1 MNTPVL
7 KIFSAVIPT
16 IFDSFLRVNRFLCVS
31 FILPYGLE
39 KAYES
44 SCVSKSVFQWTNPGR
59 YGILYKIGRIPFS
72 GTNWRKDMK
81 DKGKMR
87 WTFRVYLQ
95 WPLYLT
101 VFMVLL
107 AAAVGAVSFTAGIIV
122 SAFTLVYI
130 GIALWLYCSRKRGI
144 LAGLIAFAEAYDQ
157 SKQDILKEM
166 LVPYAVT
173 DRTGR
178 LLWMNREF
186 SLILGEDKTAAPN
199 LTALFPEVTKEM
211 LATGGET
218 VSIHSSYLERN
229 YRVDLRELAI
239 ASLSQAVSDNGLETG
254 EGGIT
259 AVYLMDETQTLKYK
273 QQVNDQKLVAGLIYL
288 DNYEEA
294 LESVEE
300 VRRSLLTALIDRKIS
315 KYIASMNGIVKKI
328 EKDKYFFAICQQ
340 HMAKMQESRFPILED
355 VKTVN
360 IGNEMAV
367 TLSIGIG
374 MNGESYAQNY
384 EYARTSIDMALGRG
398 GDQAVVKDSDKI
410 QYYGGKAQQMEKTT
424 RVKARVKAHA
434 LRELMENKD
443 RLLIM
448 GHRLAD
454 IDAFG
459 AAIGIYRIAMSM
471 NKKANIVL
479 NEVTSSVRP
488 MMERFLDNAEY
499 PDDMFLKGPQAAELA
514 DAGTMLVVVDVNRP
528 SITDE
533 PSLLRL
539 VRTIVVLDHHRT
551 SNEVID
557 NAVLS
562 YVEPYASS
570 TCEMVAEVLQYIADG
585 IKVRPAEADAMYAG
599 IVIDTQNFTNQTGVR
614 TFEAAAFLR
623 RSGADITR
631 VRKLFRENM
640 KDYQAKAEAVRAAE
654 VYMDAFAISVC
665 PAEGLDSPT
674 ITGAQAANELL
685 EIKGIKAS
693 VVLTD
698 YNNTIYFSAR
708 SIDEVN
714 VQVMMEKLGG
724 GGHRTIAGAQMQ
736 GVSIQEAKDRL
747 KEVIRQMLEEGDVS

>member
-1 MNTPVL
+1 MNNKVKFKGP
-7 KIFSAVIPT
+7 
-16 IFDSFLRVNRFLCVS
+16 
-31 FILPYGLE
+31 
-39 KAYES
+39 
-44 SCVSKSVFQWTNPGR
+44 
-59 YGILYKIGRIPFS
+59 
-72 GTNWRKDMK
+72 MK
-81 DKGKMR
+81 HFMR
-87 WTFRVYLQ
+87 
-95 WPLYLT
+95 WPLYLS
-101 VFMVLL
+101 VLVVLL
-107 AAAVGAVSFTAGIIV
+107 DLLVFIVSVKAGILV
-122 SAFTLVYI
+122 SVGTVIYI
-130 GIALWLYCSRKRGI
+130 FIAVQLFRYHKPLI
-144 LAGLIAFAEAYDQ
+144 INDMIAFANQYDVVEKRMLEELALPYAIMDMEGRMIWSNRIFSEITGRDQ
-157 SKQDILKEM
+157 FYKKNISTVFPDITPDKLPVADEPEISEMSIHFGDRIYRVSMQRVTMGEVVSHADILENM
-166 LVPYAVT
+166 SQNV
-173 DRTGR
+173 
-178 LLWMNREF
+178 
-186 SLILGEDKTAAPN
+186 SLIA
-199 LTALFPEVTKEM
+199 M
-211 LATGGET
+211 
-218 VSIHSSYLERN
+218 YL
-229 YRVDLRELAI
+229 Y
-239 ASLSQAVSDNGLETG
+239 
-254 EGGIT
+254 
-259 AVYLMDETQTLKYK
+259 DETELKEYIQK
-273 QQVNDQKLVAGLIYL
+273 NEDNKLVVALAYL

-294 LESVEE
+294 LESVED
-300 VRRSLLTALIDRKIS
+300 VRRSLLIALIDRKIT
-315 KYIASMNGIVKKI
+315 KYFSNFDGLVKKL
-328 EKDKYFFAICQQ
+328 EKDKYLLIMRQSSLETLKEQ
-340 HMAKMQESRFPILED
+340 RFHILDE

-374 MNGESYAQNY
+374 LNASTYIQNY

-454 IDAFG
+454 IDSFG
-459 AAIGIYRIAMSM
+459 AAVGIYRIAMSM
-471 NKKANIVL
+471 NKKANIVV

-488 MMERFLDNAEY
+488 MMERFTGNAEY
-499 PDDMFLKGPQAAELA
+499 PEDMLLTGPKAAELV
-514 DAGTMLVVVDVNRP
+514 DQGTMLVIVDVNRP

-533 PSLLRL
+533 PALLEM
-539 VRTIVVLDHHRT
+539 VKTVVVLDHHRT
-551 SNEVID
+551 SSEIID

-585 IKVRPAEADAMYAG
+585 IKIKSAEADAMYAG

-640 KDYQAKAEAVRAAE
+640 KDYQAKADAVRKAE
-654 VYMDAFAISVC
+654 VFMDAFAISEC
-665 PAEGLDSPT
+665 SAEGLESPT
-674 ITGAQAANELL
+674 IIGAQAANELL
-685 EIKGIKAS
+685 EIRGMKAS

-698 YNNTIYFSAR
+698 YNGTIYFSAR

-736 GVSIQEAKDRL
+736 GVTVEEAKERL
-747 KEVIRQMLEEGDVS
+747 KDVIRQMMEEGEVS